1 MLASF
6 WLPLT
11 TVETLFK
18 SRTATIE
25 SSMRTIARKKSLD
38 SHNLP
43 IQRKHCGT
51 FRIQSTS
58 PSPSCPRTTPWTP
71 SGLIFFFFNFPK
83 IFRKWKTFM
92 WKYYYIF
99 IFLFFRGADLVRQK
113 LDHGKAWEGPLLC
126 HRRKAGDSVVLDTRI
141 IPVSFSTKRYYKF
154 QFTCIS
160 AISVVEF
167 QARGY
172 KIRYNCGY
180 KWSVLIF
187 CNVIMASLKIQA
199 FGFSTE

>member
-1 MLASF
+1 
-6 WLPLT
+6 
-11 TVETLFK
+11 
-18 SRTATIE
+18 
-25 SSMRTIARKKSLD
+25 MRTIARKKSLD

-58 PSPSCPRTTPWTP
+58 PSPSCPRTTPRPP
-71 SGLIFFFFNFPK
+71 SGFFFFQKNLRSEKPSCENIITYF
-83 IFRKWKTFM
+83 
-92 WKYYYIF
+92 
-99 IFLFFRGADLVRQK
+99 FLFFRGADLVRQK

-126 HRRKAGDSVVLDTRI
+126 RRKAGDSVVLDTRI

-180 KWSVLIF
+180 K
-187 CNVIMASLKIQA
+187 
-199 FGFSTE
+199 

>member
-1 MLASF
+1 
-6 WLPLT
+6 
-11 TVETLFK
+11 
-18 SRTATIE
+18 
-25 SSMRTIARKKSLD
+25 MRTIARKKSLD

-58 PSPSCPRTTPWTP
+58 PSPSCPRTTPRPP
-71 SGLIFFFFNFPK
+71 SGLIFFFKK
-83 IFRKWKTFM
+83 ILRGEKHSCE
-92 WKYYYIF
+92 YI
-99 IFLFFRGADLVRQK
+99 IYFLFFRGADLVRQK

-154 QFTCIS
+154 QFRCIS

-167 QARGY
+167 QAWGY
-172 KIRYNCGY
+172 KIRYICGY
-180 KWSVLIF
+180 K
-187 CNVIMASLKIQA
+187 
-199 FGFSTE
+199 